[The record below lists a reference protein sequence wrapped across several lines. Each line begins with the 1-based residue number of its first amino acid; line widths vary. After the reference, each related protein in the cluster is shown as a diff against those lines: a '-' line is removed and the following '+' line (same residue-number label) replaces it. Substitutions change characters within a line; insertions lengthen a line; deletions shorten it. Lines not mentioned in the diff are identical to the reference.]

1 MVGKL
6 YLENQFSINP
16 DIWQNLYHKGG
27 KCVKRLQRI
36 CCFFL
41 VIVLVISIISG
52 TLLRPRAA
60 AYSEG
65 VQNIVKRA
73 RQMTQIQ
80 WIPQKDIVGW
90 DWGVIYR
97 AGVTY
102 AGLPYGQPL
111 DGDYVPWEISLQGFL
126 NAVNDPDSLMYTDY
140 ATGKRA
146 PYYSIDCSAFV
157 SWAWGLG
164 HRVTTH
170 NMANYAIAISSSS
183 YANAQVGDCLN
194 KASSH
199 VVLITDIAYDA
210 SGNIVAI
217 EISESTVNKAT
228 NYCCQVVRYGQGGTE
243 TLATF
248 TSKYFGNGYTL
259 YRSKTRDSVTYTHSC
274 AVPLEGDICAE
285 CGLGGYV
292 SLCTAYPC
300 AVQLYITEDCCPY
313 TQPCNPSTA
322 AEEGKESQK
331 LTNKPISK
339 GETLTADALYQNTE
353 GNYWYKVT
361 LSDGTKAYLYS
372 THTKMNSMIKPWVA
386 EGGFPSS
393 ISGTT
398 YLQGTVTAGGA
409 RLDKVQAYVC
419 EAGSYS
425 PVIESELVTVK
436 AATYPLRSS
445 RVDNTLV
452 FGDLKQFGNADY
464 TLRIMTDFTTYYADD
479 NKLATTGLCGY
490 DAGSYDFRFVAET
503 HSHSYTSVVT
513 RQPICTQDGVRTYTC
528 PCGASYTETIPATG
542 HRYSGSRTEPTCSS
556 AGEICYTC
564 AYCGDSYTETIPSP
578 GHTYYEQVSPPT
590 CTEQGYTT
598 HICSACGSS
607 YRDSYTAPSGHSFE
621 DGVCLEC
628 GAEDPDALIPGDL
641 DGDGTVASADA
652 VLLARYLVDLIEL
665 TETQR
670 QAADVDHDGAITS
683 SDAVL
688 VARLLADL
696 IPSL

>member
-1 MVGKL
+1 M
-6 YLENQFSINP
+6 
-16 DIWQNLYHKGG
+16 
-27 KCVKRLQRI
+27 KRLQHF

-41 VIVLVISIISG
+41 VTVLMISIISG
-52 TLLRPRAA
+52 TLLRPHAA

-80 WIPQKDIVGW
+80 WTPQKDIVGW

-102 AGLPYGQPL
+102 TGLPYGQPL
-111 DGDYVPWEISLQGFL
+111 DGDYVPWETSLQGFL
-126 NAVNDPDSLMYTDY
+126 NAVNDPGSLMYTDY

-157 SWAWGLG
+157 SWAWGLSQ
-164 HRVTTH
+164 RVTTH
-170 NMANYAIAISSSS
+170 NMANYATAISSSS

-199 VVLITDIAYDA
+199 VILITDLAYDA

-228 NYCCQVVRYGQGGTE
+228 NYCCQVVRYGQGGSE
-243 TLATF
+243 TLETF

-285 CGLGGYV
+285 CGVGGYV

-300 AVQLYITEDCCPY
+300 AVKLYITEDCCPY

-322 AEEGKESQK
+322 AEEGQESQK

-339 GETLTADALYQNTE
+339 GEILTADALYQNTE
-353 GNYWYKVT
+353 GNYWYKVI
-361 LSDGTKAYLYS
+361 LGDGTKAYLYS
-372 THTKMNSMIKPWVA
+372 THTEMDSMIKPWVA
-386 EGGFPSS
+386 GGGFPSS

-436 AATYPLRSS
+436 AGTYPLRSS

-452 FGDLKQFGNADY
+452 FGDLKQYGNADY
-464 TLRIMTDFTTYYADD
+464 TLRIMVDFTTYYADD
-479 NKLATTGLCGY
+479 NELSTTGLCGY
-490 DAGSYDFRFVAET
+490 DAGSYDFQFIAET
-503 HSHSYTSVVT
+503 HSHVYSPTIT
-513 RQPICTQDGVRTYTC
+513 RQPTCTQSGVRTYSC
-528 PCGASYTETIPATG
+528 SCGVSYTELIPATG
-542 HRYSGSRTEPTCSS
+542 HRYFERRTEPTCSS
-556 AGEICYTC
+556 AGEVCYTC
-564 AYCGDSYTETIPSP
+564 STCGDSYTETIPAL
-578 GHTYYEQVSPPT
+578 GHAYAEQVSRPT
-590 CTEQGYTT
+590 CTEQGYTIYT
-598 HICSACGSS
+598 CSACGHS
-607 YRDSYTAPSGHSFE
+607 YQGNYTAPRGHSFM
-621 DGVCLEC
+621 DGFCTEC
-628 GAEDPDALIPGDL
+628 GAEDPDALISGDL
-641 DGDGTVASADA
+641 DGDGTVTSADA
-652 VLLARYLVDLIEL
+652 VLLARYLVDLTEL
-665 TETQR
+665 TDKQL
-670 QAADVDHDGAITS
+670 QAADVDHDGAVTS
-683 SDAVL
+683 ADAVF
-688 VARLLADL
+688 VARLLAGL